1 MPITKPCNVL
11 SMFLSFEPLK
21 PYVLIWFVLVKKR
34 VLDKH
39 APLKMK
45 KLRGNQATFMTKE
58 LRKAIMDRSRFKNK
72 YLKWPTR
79 ENFLVYKKAKN
90 ATL

>member
-1 MPITKPCNVL
+1 
-11 SMFLSFEPLK
+11 MFLNFEPLK